1 MVLAHATEEGAGEVG
16 KAAASSKSLVSS
28 LKSMLAKQPKAAA

>member
-1 MVLAHATEEGAGEVG
+1 MVLAHATEEGSGEPV
-16 KAAASSKSLVSS
+16 KVSASSKSLVDS